1 MNDRLQALTQ
11 DTALRKEFGARLK
24 HMRKQRHWTHK
35 ELANKIDIRYQLL
48 NRYEGGQHIPPAETL
63 IKLAETL
70 DTTVDYL
77 LTGNPVEETP
87 LANANLFRRFKA
99 KALEAFS
106 EEDKITV
113 IRVIDAIIAKRR
125 VEGALQPLD
134 QKQASG

>member
-1 MNDRLQALTQ
+1 MNDRLQALMQ

-24 HMRKQRHWTHK
+24 QLRKQRHWTQK

-48 NRYEGGQHIPPAETL
+48 NKYEGGQHIPPAETL

-87 LANANLFRRFKA
+87 LASANLFRRF

-106 EEDKITV
+106 EEDKTTV
-113 IRVIDAIIAKRR
+113 IHVIDAIIAKRR
-125 VEGALQPLD
+125 VEGALQPVD
-134 QKQASG
+134 QQQASG